1 MRRMVKKQKVDLLF
15 LKETEVSRILS
26 FSFNIRGLC
35 RCGWEWVPSDKA
47 TGSLV
52 VICNYSHKS
61 SVFHH

>member
-26 FSFNIRGLC
+26 FSFK
-35 RCGWEWVPSDKA
+35 WEWVPSDKA